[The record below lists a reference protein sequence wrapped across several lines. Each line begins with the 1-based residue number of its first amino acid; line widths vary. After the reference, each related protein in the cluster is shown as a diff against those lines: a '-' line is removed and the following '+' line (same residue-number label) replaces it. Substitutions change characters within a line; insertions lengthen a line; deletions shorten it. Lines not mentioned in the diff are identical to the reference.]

1 MRQRFFYLFVL
12 ATLLVSCSGGKVK
25 YRIGI
30 SQCSDDIWRDKQNAE
45 LRMGAYFHEPT
56 IATSG
61 RWSRLTAS

>member
-30 SQCSDDIWRDKQNAE
+30 SQCSDDIWRDK
-45 LRMGAYFHEPT
+45 RPT

>member
-12 ATLLVSCSGGKVK
+12 ATVLASCSGGKVK

-45 LRMGAYFHEPT
+45 LRMGH
-56 IATSG
+56 ISMIM
-61 RWSRLTAS
+61 WN